1 MRQIRSY
8 EFPHPFLGKAVVPP
22 TEIRIRSYV
31 FNLSRCGGI
40 RGDETEGTGPLKLSS
55 RAWHERT
62 PDIGLQTSVT
72 RARTREGASA
82 ITPRYGASGD
92 LGVEATSST
101 TCRSK

>member
-22 TEIRIRSYV
+22 AEIRIRSYV

-62 PDIGLQTSVT
+62 SDIGHLTSVART
-72 RARTREGASA
+72 RTREGAYAS
-82 ITPRYGASGD
+82 TPRGDASGD
-92 LGVEATSST
+92 LGVEATSSA
-101 TCRSK
+101 TCRHK